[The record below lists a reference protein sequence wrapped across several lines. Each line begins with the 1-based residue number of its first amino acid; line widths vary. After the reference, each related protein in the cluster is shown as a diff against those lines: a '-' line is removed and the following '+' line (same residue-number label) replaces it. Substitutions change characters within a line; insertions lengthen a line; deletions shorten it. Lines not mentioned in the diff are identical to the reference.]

1 MSNLFQAKRLWSFIR
16 LLTFSSLIFFIHQVS
31 SQTTSPSAKP
41 RIIITADPELDDN
54 NSLIRLIL
62 YSSDMQI
69 EGLIYA
75 SSQFHWKGDG
85 KGTKWFVPGREYDRF
100 GMNEC
105 PCTSWRWAEGERF
118 IHDIVVAYEKSYPN
132 LKTHNPGYPSPE
144 YLKSVI
150 RYGNIDF
157 DGDFSKDTPGSDLI
171 RRKILDD
178 HPGKL
183 FITAW
188 GGASTIARALYTIQ
202 RDFELTEDWKK
213 IQAKINR
220 KVVLLPSG
228 DQDDTFASYI
238 RPNWP
243 DIEYRQFR
251 QVPSY
256 GYGAQ
261 IRASAENAPYLT
273 STWMKTNI
281 SDQGPLGELYR
292 VWGDGKQ
299 MVEGDKVD
307 YFGIAGKTNEELKA
321 MGYLVWLPVQEKGS
335 WLGEGDNHTVMNMLG
350 NGLRAYEKGTYGGW
364 GGRTILTAQ
373 PTAVSGMSSSGSADD
388 MAALLSNQNRA
399 QTDLEPF
406 PNYFPEAQK
415 DFAAR
420 MKWAVTPN
428 FKDANHAPSLRIEG
442 PLILMG
448 SPGQKTKVH
457 ASVSDPDGDEVSIRW
472 FQTPVSG
479 FEAKA
484 EISRPEGKSIE
495 LILPKDTKP
504 GQEIHL
510 IVAAT
515 DSGSPAL
522 TSYQRVIIRVKGL

>member
-1 MSNLFQAKRLWSFIR
+1 MTFQPSWIKASLFSIAALFSFAT
-16 LLTFSSLIFFIHQVS
+16 LA
-31 SQTTSPSAKP
+31 QTTPPPTKP

-62 YSSDMQI
+62 YSSELQI
-69 EGLIYA
+69 EGLVYA
-75 SSQFHWKGDG
+75 SSQFHWTGDG

-118 IHDIVVAYEKSYPN
+118 IHDIVEAYEKSYPN
-132 LKTHNPGYPSPE
+132 LKVHNPNYPDPE
-144 YLKSVI
+144 HLKSVI
-150 RYGNIDF
+150 RFGNIEF
-157 DGDFSKDTPGSDLI
+157 DGDFSEDTPGSELI
-171 RRKILDD
+171 REKILDD
-178 HPGKL
+178 KPGKL

-188 GGASTIARALYTIQ
+188 GGASTIARALFTIQ
-202 RDFELTEDWKK
+202 RDFEFTEDWKE
-213 IQAKINR
+213 IQDKINR

-251 QVPSY
+251 QGPNY

-261 IRASAENAPYLT
+261 IRAGAENAPFLT
-273 STWMKTNI
+273 PEWMKENI
-281 SDQGPLGELYR
+281 SDRGPLGELYR

-321 MGYLVWLPVQEKGS
+321 MGYFVWMPVQEKGS

-350 NGLRAYEKGTYGGW
+350 NGLRAFEDGTFGGW
-364 GGRTILTAQ
+364 GGRSIISNQ
-373 PTAVSGMSSSGSADD
+373 PTAVAGMSSSGSADD
-388 MAALLSNQNRA
+388 MAAMLSNQNRA

-406 PNYFPEAQK
+406 PNYFPEAQR

-428 FKDANHAPSLRIEG
+428 FKDANHAPVLRIEG
-442 PLILMG
+442 PLTLMAAA
-448 SPGQKTKVH
+448 GQKIKLH
-457 ASVSDPDGDEVSIRW
+457 ASVTDPDGDEVSIKW
-472 FQTPVSG
+472 SQTPVSG

-484 EISRPEGKSIE
+484 EFAQTEGKNIE
-495 LILPKDTKP
+495 LTIPKDSGS
-504 GQEIHL
+504 GQEIHV
-510 IVAAT
+510 IVATT

-522 TSYQRVIIRVKGL
+522 TSYQRVIIQVKAN

>member
-1 MSNLFQAKRLWSFIR
+1 MAQYLSSRRVLILLAASALSLFSQGLAAQA
-16 LLTFSSLIFFIHQVS
+16 
-31 SQTTSPSAKP
+31 SAEKP

-62 YSSDMQI
+62 YSSDLQI
-69 EGLIYA
+69 EGLVYA
-75 SSQFHWKGDG
+75 SSQFHWTGDG
-85 KGTKWFVPGREYDRF
+85 KGTQWFVPGREYDRF

-118 IHDIVVAYEKSYPN
+118 IHDIVEAYEKSYRN
-132 LKTHNPGYPSPE
+132 LKTHNPEYPSPE
-144 YLKSVI
+144 HLKSVI
-150 RYGNIDF
+150 RFGNIKF
-157 DGDFSKDTPGSDLI
+157 DGDFSEDTPGSELI
-171 RRKILDD
+171 REKILDD
-178 HPGKL
+178 QPGKL

-202 RDFELTEDWKK
+202 RDFEFTEDWPE
-213 IQAKINR
+213 IEDKINR

-251 QVPSY
+251 QVPNY

-261 IRASAENAPYLT
+261 IRATAENAPYLT
-273 STWMKTNI
+273 PAWMKENV
-281 SDQGPLGELYR
+281 SDRGELGELYR

-307 YFGIAGKTNEELKA
+307 YFGISGKTNEELKE
-321 MGYLVWLPVQEKGS
+321 MGYFVWMPVQEKGS

-350 NGLRAYEKGTYGGW
+350 NGLRAFEAGTFGGW
-364 GGRTILTAQ
+364 GGRSIVTTQ
-373 PTAVSGMSSSGSADD
+373 PSVVAGMSSSGSADD
-388 MAALLSNQNRA
+388 MAATLSNQNRA

-406 PNYFPEAQK
+406 PNYFPAAQQ

-420 MKWAVTPN
+420 MQWAVTPN
-428 FKDANHAPSLRIEG
+428 FKDANHAPILKIEG
-442 PLILMG
+442 PLTLMG
-448 SPGQKTKVH
+448 SPGQKIKLH
-457 ASVSDPDGDEVSIRW
+457 AFTSDPDGDEVSLSW

-479 FEAKA
+479 FGAKA
-484 EISRPEGKSIE
+484 EFAQTEGKSIE
-495 LILPKDTKP
+495 LTLPKDAAA
-504 GQEIHL
+504 GQEIHV
-510 IVAAT
+510 IVAAKDT
-515 DSGSPAL
+515 GSPAL
-522 TSYQRVIIRVKGL
+522 TSYQRVVIRVKGQ

>member
-1 MSNLFQAKRLWSFIR
+1 MFQNIRAFQGLPTLALLLLFLFNQKSIAQSFP
-16 LLTFSSLIFFIHQVS
+16 
-31 SQTTSPSAKP
+31 TSDKP

-62 YSSDMQI
+62 YSSDLQI
-69 EGLIYA
+69 EGLVYA
-75 SSQFHWKGDG
+75 SSQFHWTGDG

-105 PCTSWRWAEGERF
+105 PCTSWRWAKGERF
-118 IHDIVVAYEKSYPN
+118 IHDIVEAYEKSYPN
-132 LKTHNPGYPSPE
+132 LRVHHSDYPDPE
-144 YLKSVI
+144 HLKSVI
-150 RYGNIDF
+150 RYGNIKF
-157 DGDFSKDTPGSDLI
+157 DGDFSEDTPGSELI
-171 RRKILDD
+171 REKILDD
-178 HPGKL
+178 KPGKL

-202 RDFELTEDWKK
+202 RDFEFTEDWPE
-213 IQAKINR
+213 IQSKINR

-251 QVPSY
+251 QSPGY

-261 IRASAENAPYLT
+261 IRASPENAPYLT
-273 STWMKTNI
+273 SSWMKENI
-281 SDQGPLGELYR
+281 SDRGSLGELYR

-321 MGYLVWLPVQEKGS
+321 MGYFVWMPVQEKGS
-335 WLGEGDNHTVMNMLG
+335 WLGEGDNHTFMNMLG
-350 NGLRAYEKGTYGGW
+350 NGLRAFENGTYGGW
-364 GGRTILTAQ
+364 GGRTILTPQ
-373 PTAVSGMSSSGSADD
+373 PTAVAGMSSSGSADD

-428 FKDANHAPSLRIEG
+428 FKDANHAPILSIEG
-442 PLILMG
+442 PLTLMA
-448 SPGQKTKVH
+448 SPGQKIKLH
-457 ASVSDPDGDEVSIRW
+457 AFTSDPDGDEVVVKW
-472 FQTPVSG
+472 FQTPISG

-484 EISRPEGKSIE
+484 EFSQTDGEKIE
-495 LILPKDTKP
+495 LTIPKEARSEE
-504 GQEIHL
+504 EIH
-510 IVAAT
+510 IIAAAT
-515 DSGSPAL
+515 DKANQSL
-522 TSYQRVIIRVKGL
+522 TSYRRVIIRIK